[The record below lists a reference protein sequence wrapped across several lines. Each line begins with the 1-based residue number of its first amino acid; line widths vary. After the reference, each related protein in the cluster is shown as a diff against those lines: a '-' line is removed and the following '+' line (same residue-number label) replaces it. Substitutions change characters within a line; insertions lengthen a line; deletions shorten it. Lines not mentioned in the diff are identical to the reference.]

1 MFILIKKRDLLI
13 SFCISFFMLWLNIHT
28 TSSDKTANDCEVIT
42 EENVDDCIRLNHIQV
57 LGTHNSYKLAPTEKL
72 AKLMNA
78 ESPGRAIGI
87 LYEHRPLIEQF
98 SKLQIRQIELDIF
111 ADPDGGLFAEP
122 LGAIKSDD
130 QQFIRPYEMYQPGY
144 KVLHVQDTDYR
155 STCLTLQSCLLEVRQ
170 WSLNNPDHLP
180 LAILIE
186 VKDGTPDNRG
196 DFSFQEAV
204 RVDESN
210 IFDIDDEIWSVFDPN
225 HVITPDEVRG
235 NHTTLEEAILTD
247 GWPALAESRG
257 RILFMLDN
265 EGSHRDAYLSRSEIL
280 ENRVMFTSSEPGQP
294 SAGFIKMNNAL
305 DGYELIHERVRAGYL
320 IRTRSDIPAQEAISG
335 DTTRR
340 ENALNSGAQYISTDY
355 PEPSPFGTGYI
366 VTLPGTEGPARC
378 NPVSAPPGCENY
390 LITE

>member
-1 MFILIKKRDLLI
+1 MFIHIKRDLLI
-13 SFCISFFMLWLNIHT
+13 SFCMSFFILWLNVHT
-28 TSSDKTANDCEVIT
+28 TSSEKTANDCDEIT
-42 EENVDDCIRLNHIQV
+42 EENVDDCIRLNQIQV

-98 SKLQIRQIELDIF
+98 SELQIRQIELDIF

-130 QQFIRPYEMYQPGY
+130 QRFIRPNEMYQPGY

-186 VKDGTPDNRG
+186 VKDNTPDDRG
-196 DFSFQEAV
+196 DFTFQEAV
-204 RVDESN
+204 RVDEWN
-210 IFDIDDEIWSVFDPN
+210 IFDIDDEIWSVFEPG
-225 HVITPDEVRG
+225 HVITPDDVRG
-235 NHTTLEEAILTD
+235 NHTTLEEAILAD
-247 GWPALAESRG
+247 GWPTLAESRG

-280 ENRVMFTSSEPGQP
+280 ENRVMFTSSEPGEP

-305 DGYELIHERVRAGYL
+305 EGYELIHERVQAGYL

-366 VTLPGTEGPARC
+366 VALPGAEGPARC
-378 NPVSAPPGCENY
+378 NPVSAPPGCENH

>member
-1 MFILIKKRDLLI
+1 MLIHIKRDLLI

-28 TSSDKTANDCEVIT
+28 HSFEKAANDCDEIT

-98 SKLQIRQIELDIF
+98 SELRIRQIELDIF

-130 QQFIRPYEMYQPGY
+130 QPFIRPYEMYQPGY

-186 VKDGTPDNRG
+186 VKDNTPDNRG
-196 DFSFQEAV
+196 DFTFQEAV

-210 IFDIDDEIWSVFDPN
+210 IFDIDDEIWGIFDPT
-225 HVITPDEVRG
+225 HVITPDDVRG
-235 NHTTLEEAILTD
+235 NRTTLEEAILAD
-247 GWPALAESRG
+247 GWPTLAESRG

-280 ENRVMFTSSEPGQP
+280 ENRVMFTSSEPGEP

-305 DGYELIHERVRAGYL
+305 DGYELIHERVQAGYL
-320 IRTRSDIPAQEAISG
+320 VRTRSDIPAQETISG

-378 NPVSAPPGCENY
+378 NPVSAPPGCENH

>member
-1 MFILIKKRDLLI
+1 MFIHIKRDLLI
-13 SFCISFFMLWLNIHT
+13 SICMSFFMLWLNVHT
-28 TSSDKTANDCEVIT
+28 TSSEKTVNDCDEIT

-98 SKLQIRQIELDIF
+98 SELQIRQIELDIF

-130 QQFIRPYEMYQPGY
+130 QRFIRPYEMYQPGY

-186 VKDGTPDNRG
+186 VKDNTPDDRG
-196 DFSFQEAV
+196 DFTFQEAV

-210 IFDIDDEIWSVFDPN
+210 IFDIDEEIWGVFEPE
-225 HVITPDEVRG
+225 HVITPDDVRG

-247 GWPALAESRG
+247 GWPTLAESRG

-280 ENRVMFTSSEPGQP
+280 ENRVMFTSSEPGEP

-305 DGYELIHERVRAGYL
+305 DGYELIHERVQAGYL
-320 IRTRSDIPAQEAISG
+320 IRTRSDIPAQETISG

-340 ENALNSGAQYISTDY
+340 ENAFNSGAQYISTDY

-366 VTLPGTEGPARC
+366 VTLPRAEGPARC
-378 NPVSAPPGCENY
+378 NPVSAPPGCENH